1 MPRYLE
7 YGKLSAEWAKFDCA
21 VIRGRSIILDGGI
34 YLTNYADATAYDPTE
49 ISLAFTSSTSRTK
62 VLAKVDLSVV
72 RGLIGSAP
80 ILLVADL
87 AVTTYQTTGA
97 TALIDAYRLVNVPD
111 WADTTYRYRDT
122 SAGLE
127 WTGAA
132 YSPLWG
138 TDVGLAAF
146 DDYTTP
152 PATTYSTAP
161 DVFFDMTNE
170 LRRALLRGV
179 DLQFMLTRRT
189 ASSATA
195 PQIQWAPSSGLH
207 NSNPYLRIW
216 YLFGIE
222 FFKAKAD
229 NTIDLASMIDN
240 ADEDQTYYLGATER
254 GGTTTPVK
262 GFFKNLTGRTL
273 KHVEILDD
281 HAEPTDPEQTAGTGT
296 GALHHV
302 ALLDAAVS
310 QKYTVKFS
318 SPTAYEIKAEAYRD
332 NITGLHPQF
341 DSDPDWQG
349 TTSADFVAVEG
360 GLTIPSECWEST
372 GFLAN
377 DEFVFWV
384 RGNTT
389 ETAWPTDSNE
399 QVEIAHDDGT
409 GNAAD
414 AATWRPITGRRIH
427 STASVTID
435 ATSKVIPVRPIQAS
449 QWPTGTPAF
458 IADDTNIDEGT
469 IGDVLESEIGAVTF
483 TGTGLDDL
491 TTSGEY
497 HGAATGITLRVEI
510 DGTGTP
516 DTFKWSKDGGSSWEA
531 TTVAITGSP
540 QHLFDNVWID
550 FGATTGHTLADRW
563 DCTVEPWTIEL
574 EGLTATSNVYAAN
587 AKVGTSLPFR
597 NTTAAVWGQT
607 TADAGPSE
615 SLPNRVYF
623 EDQDGNGPSTMGFT
637 AGDTLYIQDVANAE
651 NSEEGT
657 VQTVAATYVDL
668 VAYLEND
675 YPEGAWVA
683 KKGTGER
690 PFWLRVVA
698 LETTDEE
705 LKEAR
710 LNARV

>member
-7 YGKLSAEWAKFDCA
+7 YGKIAAEWAKFDA
-21 VIRGRSIILDGGI
+21 AALQGRSILMDGSASNFSDTTLYDG
-34 YLTNYADATAYDPTE
+34 ATVSFFYN
-49 ISLAFTSSTSRTK
+49 LSSNRTK
-62 VLAKVDLSVV
+62 LLAKVNLSVV
-72 RGLIGSAP
+72 RGLIGHAP
-80 ILLVADL
+80 ILLAADL
-87 AVTTYQTTGA
+87 ACTSYQTSGNTV
-97 TALIDAYRLVNVPD
+97 LLDAYRLLNVPD

-122 SAGLE
+122 SAALP
-127 WTGAA
+127 WTGDA

-138 TDVGLAAF
+138 TDVGLTPF
-146 DDYTTP
+146 DSYQTP
-152 PATTYSTAP
+152 AATTYGTTP
-161 DVFFDMTNE
+161 DIFLDMTAE
-170 LRRALLRGV
+170 LRRALLRGI
-179 DLQFMLTRRT
+179 DLQFMLTAHAPLSGAAVMRWN
-189 ASSATA
+189 SS
-195 PQIQWAPSSGLH
+195 PL
-207 NSNPYLRIW
+207 NLNPYLRIW
-216 YLFGIE
+216 YLFGVE
-222 FFKAKAD
+222 FFKAQAD
-229 NTIDLASMIDN
+229 NSIDLSSMIDN
-240 ADEDQTYYLGATER
+240 TDEDQTYYLGATER
-254 GGTTTPVK
+254 GGTTTPIK
-262 GFFKNLTGRTL
+262 GFWKNLTGRTL
-273 KHVEILDD
+273 THVEILDD
-281 HAEPTDPEQTAGTGT
+281 HAEATDPEQTAGTGT
-296 GALHHV
+296 GALYYV
-302 ALLDAAVS
+302 VLLDAAVS
-310 QKYTVKFS
+310 QKYTVKFT
-318 SPTAYEIKAEAYRD
+318 SPTAFEIKAEAYRD
-332 NITGLHPQF
+332 NSTGLHPQF
-341 DSDPDWQG
+341 DSDSDWEG
-349 TTSADFVAVEG
+349 TVDSDFVAVEG
-360 GLTIPSECWEST
+360 GLTIPAECWEAT
-372 GFLAN
+372 GFLVN

-389 ETAWPTDSNE
+389 ETDWPADSNE

-414 AATWRPITGRRIH
+414 SDTWRPITGRRIR

-469 IGDVLESEIGAVTF
+469 VGDVAESEIGAVTF
-483 TGTGLDDL
+483 TGAGLNDM
-491 TTSGEY
+491 TTAGEY
-497 HGAATGITLRVEI
+497 HGAATGIDLRVEI

-516 DTFKWSKDGGSSWEA
+516 DTFKWSKNGGSDWEA
-531 TTVAITGSP
+531 TTVAMTGSP

-550 FGATTGHTLADRW
+550 FAATTGHTATDRW

-574 EGLTATSNVYAAN
+574 EGLTAGSNVYAAN

-597 NTTAAVWGQT
+597 DTTAAVWGQT

-623 EDQDGNGPSTMGFT
+623 EDPDGNGPSTMGFVM
-637 AGDTLYIQDVANAE
+637 GDILYIQDVTNAD
-651 NSEEGT
+651 NNEEGT
-657 VQTVAATYVDL
+657 VQTVASTYVDL

-705 LKEAR
+705 LKEIR